1 MASKSAAYGGINAL
15 DVIKFKV
22 AYQVI
27 YEDLCIS
34 SIPERQ
40 LTNSNKKWGPRE
52 TIRQKIKTWAK
63 KNVFEDRISEEK
75 AQITESVHNGFH
87 N

>member
-75 AQITESVHNGFH
+75 AQITE
-87 N
+87 